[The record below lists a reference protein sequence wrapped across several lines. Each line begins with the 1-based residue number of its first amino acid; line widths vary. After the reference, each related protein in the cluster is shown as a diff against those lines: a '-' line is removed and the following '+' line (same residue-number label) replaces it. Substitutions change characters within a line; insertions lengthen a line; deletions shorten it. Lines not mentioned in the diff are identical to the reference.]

1 MNTECPVLNTG
12 VKLSKRVSHLK
23 KFASSLLV
31 LFFVVGCY
39 PPRYDIYYNPIKEC
53 APLPDGKRAR
63 VIQSLDPTGALQRF
77 KKEGFI
83 QIGSVQ
89 FEDERISHH
98 ELADYAATKGAT
110 LVIVCSRQC
119 GTYEKTYV
127 QPVYSYANT
136 YSSGNIGSINVSGS
150 SSTIYTS
157 YQERSYTVGKYEHTI
172 FFLKNNQQ

>member
-1 MNTECPVLNTG
+1 MNAESPVSNPR
-12 VKLSKRVSHLK
+12 VKFPKRFLHLQ
-23 KFASSLLV
+23 KFVTSSLL

-39 PPRYDIYYNPIKEC
+39 PPSYDIYYNPIKEC
-53 APLPDGKRAR
+53 APLPDGKKAR
-63 VIQSLDPTGALQRF
+63 VVQSLDPMGALQRF

-110 LVIVCSRQC
+110 LAIVCSRQL
-119 GTYEKTYV
+119 GTYQKTYV
-127 QPVYSYANT
+127 QPVYSYVDT
-136 YSSGNIGSINVSGS
+136 YSSGHVGRINVSGS

-172 FFLKNNQQ
+172 FFLKK

>member
-1 MNTECPVLNTG
+1 MNLEYL
-12 VKLSKRVSHLK
+12 LSLPGIELSR
-23 KFASSLLV
+23 KFPHFKSFSTSLLV

-39 PPRYDIYYNPIKEC
+39 PPSYDIYYNPIEEC
-53 APLPDGKRAR
+53 APLPDGKKAR
-63 VIQSLDPTGALQRF
+63 VVQSLDPMASLQRF

-98 ELADYAATKGAT
+98 ELANYAATKGAN
-110 LVIVCSRQC
+110 LVIVCSCQL
-119 GTYEKTYV
+119 GTYQKTYV

-136 YSSGNIGSINVSGS
+136 YSSGNVGGIDVSGS

-157 YQERSYTVGKYEHTI
+157 YQEHSYTVGKYEHTI
-172 FFLKNNQQ
+172 FFLKK

>member
-1 MNTECPVLNTG
+1 MNVESPVSNSR
-12 VKLSKRVSHLK
+12 VKFPKRFLHLQ
-23 KFASSLLV
+23 KFVTSLLI

-39 PPRYDIYYNPIKEC
+39 PPSYDIYYNPIEEC
-53 APLPDGKRAR
+53 APLPDGKKAR
-63 VIQSLDPTGALQRF
+63 VVQSLDPTGALQRF

-110 LVIVCSRQC
+110 LAIVCSRQL
-119 GTYEKTYV
+119 GTYQKTYV
-127 QPVYSYANT
+127 QPVYSYADT
-136 YSSGNIGSINVSGS
+136 YSSGHVGRINVSGS

-172 FFLKNNQQ
+172 FFLKK